1 MKKIYLIMCILGIA
15 LPYYHLILFLSL
27 NDWSMSGFWTE
38 MFSSH
43 PNSMISMD
51 LIVSATA
58 FLIFLLHQSKTK
70 KINPTKYLFC
80 LCVVG
85 FSLALPL
92 YLYDNHE

>member
-1 MKKIYLIMCILGIA
+1 MNG
-15 LPYYHLILFLSL
+15 FLV
-27 NDWSMSGFWTE
+27 E
-38 MFSSH
+38 IFSSH

-58 FLIFLLHQSKTK
+58 FLIFLLHQFKTK

-80 LCVVG
+80 LFIVG

-92 YLYDNHE
+92 YLYDNHDKK